1 MDPIRQQETVRICSN
16 WAQSTDRQ
24 AKTLD
29 SHALLVAALMVAKS
43 RSRQILE
50 NFKKFVTRPSNCLSR
65 YLFTCLYID
74 TVGDSVATSFTGLDT
89 YGLFPLGIP
98 ENQGRLYVQLPN

>member
-1 MDPIRQQETVRICSN
+1 MVSATMFRKNVSDRSTVTSTNKITKQLYKSQERICSN

-43 RSRQILE
+43 RSR
-50 NFKKFVTRPSNCLSR
+50 S
-65 YLFTCLYID
+65 
-74 TVGDSVATSFTGLDT
+74 
-89 YGLFPLGIP
+89 
-98 ENQGRLYVQLPN
+98 